1 LNAIK
6 PHTNDSYA
14 EPAKLLPRLGGIFA
28 MQSLMTM
35 AIYSLPVI
43 VPIAAPDLGIAPE
56 SVGFFVACIYGIS
69 MFSGLFSGDL
79 VDRLGATR
87 VFRLML
93 GLTALAV
100 SMLLFSAP
108 WAILSM
114 VLILG
119 LASGPMNPTG
129 SHVLSKIVPV
139 DRRALVFSIKQCATP
154 AGGVLAGALLPPLM
168 LAFGWQKTVLLFPLL
183 AVLAIVAAGWIGLG
197 RRDPQRVV
205 APVSAAKTWR
215 GIVSVVR
222 DPIVAKLTVMAFCL
236 AMAQMA
242 LTTYLVVYV
251 WREAGFS
258 EQQAGLLFAALHI
271 SGISSRLL
279 LGSIADRLLS
289 AGSILIVI
297 CLTLGVALL
306 AMAFFSPGWHL
317 FWIGLVVVVAGGT
330 GNGWVGLYFSEL
342 ARLAPADQ
350 VAQLTGASQFYT
362 YLGLLLG
369 PLLFGVLLA
378 WSASYR
384 FAFIVFAVAVMA
396 TGLTLLMQ
404 RK

>member
-1 LNAIK
+1 
-6 PHTNDSYA
+6 
-14 EPAKLLPRLGGIFA
+14 